1 MITVSYCGT
10 TITCTT
16 AMKGDTFIHLLDDNN
31 TPIAIFEGIT
41 DFSVFTISGGTWTA
55 SDSIDDCHLV
65 VMRRD
70 GTLAKCAKKLC
81 DV

>member
-10 TITCTT
+10 TIECTT
-16 AMKGDTFIHLLDDNN
+16 AMKGDTFIHLLNENDK
-31 TPIAIFEGIT
+31 PIAIFKGIT
-41 DFSVFTISGGTWTA
+41 DFSAFTISGGSWTA
-55 SDSIDDCHLV
+55 AESVDDCYLV

-70 GTLAKCAKKLC
+70 GSLAKCSKKFC